1 MPDRTNLFVIG
12 MAINYLESILIARHK
27 FNRRNSL
34 GVERHNNNDVEVLLR
49 MVPEGAVLGQP
60 TRHDYPVPPS
70 CFFSSCGKQPRNF
83 RICQSKHSMH
93 TRAFS

>member
-34 GVERHNNNDVEVLLR
+34 GVERHNNNDVEVLLG

-60 TRHDYPVPPS
+60 TRHDYPVSPS
-70 CFFSSCGKQPRNF
+70 CFFSSRGK
-83 RICQSKHSMH
+83 
-93 TRAFS
+93 